1 MVRANY
7 GRILLRFFKN
17 SLIRELSFRAH
28 FLINIAGEL
37 SWVAMM
43 LIFLEVIFGQTG
55 HVRDWT
61 KYQYMFLLGT
71 HMLVTSIF
79 EAFFFH
85 NCWRVSELV
94 RTGSLDF
101 VLLRPSNA
109 QFLLSVERVNFSALA
124 NTLVG
129 AGLCVYAAGQQGAE
143 VTTAKVLLFSLLIV
157 SGVVTLYSLLFM
169 FAITSVWLIRQTGL
183 ESLWFYTVSIAR
195 YPAEIYQQFA
205 GGVLWFTLVFIVPI
219 LMVANLPA
227 KVVMRTF
234 EPYRVAHAVVASGVL
249 LALSTVWFRL
259 ALRWYRSASS

>member
-1 MVRANY
+1 MIRANY
-7 GRILLRFFKN
+7 GRILLRYFKN

-28 FLINIAGEL
+28 FLINVVGEL
-37 SWVAMM
+37 GWVVMM
-43 LIFLEVIFGQTG
+43 LIFIEVIYGQTG
-55 HVRDWT
+55 DVRGWS

-71 HMLVTSIF
+71 HMFVTSIF

-101 VLLRPSNA
+101 VLLRPASA
-109 QFLLSVERVNFSALA
+109 QFLLSFERVNYASLA
-124 NTLVG
+124 NTIVG
-129 AGLCVYAAGQQGAE
+129 AGLCIYTAVQEGAA
-143 VTTAKVLLFSLLIV
+143 VTPTRVLLFLLLV
-157 SGVVTLYSLLFM
+157 GSGIVTLYALLFM

-205 GGVLWFTLVFIVPI
+205 AGAFWFILVFVVPI

-227 KVVMRTF
+227 NVVMRSF
-234 EPYRVAHAVVASGVL
+234 EPYRVAYAVVASIVL